1 MLAKGL
7 SGFDLLREA
16 DLSLVMSHADPAPRG
31 SLMGMAPI
39 DVFLAAYGDDGREL
53 PGALGVEKVGPR
65 ELPLRPSPVDA
76 GRRARVER
84 EVGL

>member
-7 SGFDLLREA
+7 FSFDLLREA
-16 DLSLVMSHADPAPRG
+16 DLSLVMSHVNSAPRR

-39 DVFLAAYGDDGREL
+39 DVFLAAYGDDGREPL
-53 PGALGVEKVGPR
+53 DALGVEKVGPR
-65 ELPLRPSPVDA
+65 ELLLRPSLIDA
-76 GRRARVER
+76 GRRARGER